1 MLGSWTLIMFIPSV
15 VSTLFFF
22 FFFPAQCFGFSGN
35 FVWTQVT
42 SFLQAGRFIL
52 VLGKLGSTTPNSSMS
67 RLSSSKTPPRDLPS
81 TFKNCSYEN
90 FFCPAHHYP
99 KRNTIRKNAK

>member
-42 SFLQAGRFIL
+42 SFLQVGRFTGIGKTGFNCLLLKHRPEIYQVLSRIAPTRIFSAQLITIL
-52 VLGKLGSTTPNSSMS
+52 KETLSAKMPN
-67 RLSSSKTPPRDLPS
+67 KD
-81 TFKNCSYEN
+81 
-90 FFCPAHHYP
+90 
-99 KRNTIRKNAK
+99 